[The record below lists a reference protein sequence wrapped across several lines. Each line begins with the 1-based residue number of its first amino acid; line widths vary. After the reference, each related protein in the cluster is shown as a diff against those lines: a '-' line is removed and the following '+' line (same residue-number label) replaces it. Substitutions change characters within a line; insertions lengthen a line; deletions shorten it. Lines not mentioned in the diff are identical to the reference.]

1 VQAVRLAARGP
12 EPHTGL
18 PMKANPKTKASPQA
32 FSCVLKATGTRPRWV
47 VARIPVDLK
56 AAWPGWRTRRV
67 KGTINGLA
75 FRTALF
81 PRAGGEFMLV
91 VNRKMQAGA
100 AATTGSKV
108 KIRLEPEMELRDER
122 IPAELSAAL
131 RSVGGLKRWFERLS
145 PSMRKGIG
153 AFVDQAKGLET
164 RKMCAERM
172 AETLLLA
179 MEGEQEPPPI
189 LRAGF
194 QRQPLAEAG
203 WRAMTPIQRRNH
215 LFGIF
220 YAQTAQGREK
230 RAAQALA
237 DAARVARLRTKPGL
251 NSTRSPKPC
260 ADP

>member
-1 VQAVRLAARGP
+1 
-12 EPHTGL
+12 
-18 PMKANPKTKASPQA
+18 MSANGNSKTSPQS
-32 FSCVLKATGTRPRWV
+32 FSCVLQATSTRPRWV
-47 VARIPVDLK
+47 LARIPVDLK

-67 KGTINGLA
+67 HGTINGFA

-81 PRAGGEFMLV
+81 PRTGGGYALV

-100 AATTGSKV
+100 GATTGSRV
-108 KIRLEPEMELRDER
+108 KIRLEPEMELRDET

-131 RSVGGLKRWFERLS
+131 RAGRGLKRWFERLS

-164 RKMCAERM
+164 RKMRAERM

-189 LRAGF
+189 LRAAF

-220 YAQTAQGREK
+220 YAQTARGREK
-230 RAAQALA
+230 RAAQALE
-237 DAARVARLRTKPGL
+237 DAVRVARLRSKPGL
-251 NSTRSPKPC
+251 NSAPSPKPR